1 VSEPQRPQQ
10 RNGALR
16 RIAGVVFVV
25 ELTIGAIALM
35 LILILV
41 FLQALQRY
49 LPIEGFAWTGEVAR
63 FSLVWL
69 TFSAAGL
76 LVTTRGHIAL
86 EIVDAIP
93 NQTVVRVIQVFAL
106 VVVAATGVGLAI
118 AAWALVDTQG
128 IIKSPV
134 LRLPMSW
141 VYIPVLIGAISTAIR
156 AAVAAVDVALH
167 GPALPAP
174 ELDETEATA

>member
-1 VSEPQRPQQ
+1 MTEPQRPDQ
-10 RNGALR
+10 GSGVLR
-16 RIAGVVFVV
+16 RIARVVFVV
-25 ELTIGAIALM
+25 ELAIGATALM

-93 NQTVVRVIQVFAL
+93 NQTVVRVIQVLAL
-106 VVVAATGVGLAI
+106 VIVSATGVGLAI
-118 AAWALVDTQG
+118 AAWALVETQG
-128 IIKSPV
+128 IIRSPV

-141 VYIPVLIGAISTAIR
+141 VYVPVLIGAVSTAIR

-167 GPALPAP
+167 GPTLPAA
-174 ELDETEATA
+174 ELDETEATV

>member
-1 VSEPQRPQQ
+1 M
-10 RNGALR
+10 LR
-16 RIAGVVFVV
+16 RIARVVFVV
-25 ELTIGAIALM
+25 EITIGAIALM
-35 LILILV
+35 LILTLV

-86 EIVDAIP
+86 EIVDVIP
-93 NQTVVRVIQVFAL
+93 NQATVRVIQVFAL
-106 VVVAATGVGLAI
+106 AVVSATGVGLAI
-118 AAWALVDTQG
+118 AAWALVETQG
-128 IIKSPV
+128 IVRSPV

-141 VYIPVLIGAISTAIR
+141 VYIPVLIGAVSTAIR
-156 AAVAAVDVALH
+156 AAVAAVDIALH
-167 GPALPAP
+167 GPPPAAS
-174 ELDETEATA
+174 ELEETEATA